1 MVPGQRRIRCICVW
15 TLVLASALLLAF
27 ILSPYSPATRH
38 GAQYVIGP
46 VIHPPSHSLLPQRE
60 ELNVT
65 VVESSESQSELCR
78 SLRVAYRASG
88 VQRLNEA
95 SLPNPLALAD
105 NYQEAEVFGDVDF
118 FLDSVPDDQN
128 YVILVI
134 ADSFYRNMTI
144 NWMCVL
150 HRTSAP
156 MLKHL
161 LVLSMDRD
169 LHTYLG
175 SVGISSV
182 YASPE

>member
-1 MVPGQRRIRCICVW
+1 M
-15 TLVLASALLLAF
+15 
-27 ILSPYSPATRH
+27 
-38 GAQYVIGP
+38 
-46 VIHPPSHSLLPQRE
+46 
-60 ELNVT
+60 
-65 VVESSESQSELCR
+65 
-78 SLRVAYRASG
+78 
-88 VQRLNEA
+88 
-95 SLPNPLALAD
+95 
-105 NYQEAEVFGDVDF
+105 FGDVDF

-134 ADSFYRNMTI
+134 ADSFYQNMTI

-175 SVGISSV
+175 SVGVSSV
-182 YASPE
+182 YAAPE

>member
-1 MVPGQRRIRCICVW
+1 MLPGQRRIRCICVW

-38 GAQYVIGP
+38 RAQYVLGP
-46 VIHPPSHSLLPQRE
+46 VTHPPSHSLPRE

-78 SLRVAYRASG
+78 SLRDAYRAIR
-88 VQRLNEA
+88 VQSLNEA

-134 ADSFYRNMTI
+134 ADSFYQNMTI

-175 SVGISSV
+175 SVGVSSV
-182 YASPE
+182 YAPPE